1 MELLFVVL
9 GGAILGLAAR
19 YSLPR
24 RHTYGS
30 ALVPAI
36 GTAVAAVVWVALT
49 WLGWAWDGGW
59 IWVVS
64 FVAAGL
70 ASVAS
75 AVVHRPAPRAQRC
88 RALRAALPSRRHR
101 PQRLAP
107 DRRPDGR
114 ESAGSRSRSAVDALP
129 ARALRP

>member
-30 ALVPAI
+30 ALVPAV
-36 GTAVAAVVWVALT
+36 GAGVAAVVWVALT
-49 WLGWAWDGGW
+49 WLGWAWDGAW

-70 ASVAS
+70 ASVAT
-75 AVVHRPAPRAQRC
+75 AWLIGPRRE
-88 RALRAALPSRRHR
+88 RSDAALFE
-101 PQRLAP
+101 RLA
-107 DRRPDGR
+107 RPGAN
-114 ESAGSRSRSAVDALP
+114 ERSA
-129 ARALRP
+129 

>member
-19 YSLPR
+19 YALPR

-36 GTAVAAVVWVALT
+36 GAGVAAVVWVGLT

-64 FVAAGL
+64 LVAAGL
-70 ASVAS
+70 ASAAS
-75 AVVHRPAPRAQRC
+75 VLVIGPRRERGDAE
-88 RALRAALPSRRHR
+88 LFE
-101 PQRLAP
+101 RLARP
-107 DRRPDGR
+107 GAGARR
-114 ESAGSRSRSAVDALP
+114 A
-129 ARALRP
+129 